1 MCKKVLPNKYSL
13 RNHMVR
19 HKPEEEK
26 GYECHICQKR
36 FHLEY
41 DVKVH
46 VRHVHEKNQKEERA
60 VCLECDKT

>member
-1 MCKKVLPNKYSL
+1 
-13 RNHMVR
+13 MVR

>member
-1 MCKKVLPNKYSL
+1 M
-13 RNHMVR
+13 MR

-26 GYECHICQKR
+26 RYECQICKKR

-46 VRHVHEKNQKEERA
+46 TKHVHERQEKEERA
-60 VCLECDKT
+60 VCVECDKT